1 MRRRHPER
9 RAETARSSLP
19 PDGPGDP
26 QALSGL
32 LVDGLSTMGLAL
44 PEAVGERLLAFLDL
58 LVKWNRAYN
67 LTAVRKPEQMIT
79 RHLLDSLTV
88 LPYLH
93 GRRVLDVGTGAGL
106 PGLPLAMA
114 RGEYEFV
121 LLDSNRKKTRFV
133 TQAVNELGLAN
144 VEVVS
149 ERVEDYRP
157 AQPFDTVVSRAFSTV
172 GEMLQGAGHLGS
184 RAGNGAN
191 ANTSTSIDESEA
203 GGVFLAMKGVYPLAE
218 LEALPPGYQVEAV
231 HALSV
236 PGLEAERHLVV
247 CRHAGAAGA
256 M

>member
-19 PDGPGDP
+19 PEGSGDP

-32 LVDGLSTMGLAL
+32 LVDGLSAMGLAL
-44 PEAVGERLLAFLDL
+44 PEGVSERLLAYLDL

-106 PGLPLAMA
+106 PGLPLAMV
-114 RGEYEFV
+114 RGELEFV

-157 AQPFDTVVSRAFSTV
+157 AQAFDTVVSRAFSTV

-184 RAGNGAN
+184 RPG
-191 ANTSTSIDESEA
+191 TSNDASSNEGET

-218 LEALPPGYQVEAV
+218 LEALPPGYRVETV

-247 CRHAGAAGA
+247 CRHADAAGTT
-256 M
+256 